1 MLRVCVVLCRCFY
14 CYCIIVQTAQ
24 DRQGT
29 VHARVC
35 YCYRLVLDNTET
47 HYHVHWA
54 PACAILGQIRV
65 PRRAQTRPTKQ
76 ENQIAAICVA
86 AYERQCTGGLRMI
99 IGGGGNKK
107 LPVLSAGWSFW
118 ILLARSIAS
127 KSSWSVDSNW
137 GHQSYVVRCG
147 E

>member
-99 IGGGGNKK
+99 IGGAGNKN
-107 LPVLSAGWSFW
+107 LPVLFAGLV
-118 ILLARSIAS
+118 ILDFA
-127 KSSWSVDSNW
+127 
-137 GHQSYVVRCG
+137 G
-147 E
+147 